1 MKDLKE
7 FIRTTIREL
16 MNEQMLN
23 EGSSDILYHFTNQ
36 NSLLNILKTNEFSLT
51 SVFNG
56 ETDYEINNKKF
67 FYLSTTR
74 SRSSGYRS
82 GNVKIVIDGRKIKH
96 NNKIIPVDY
105 WRNSK
110 NRNDYE
116 TNNDYIYALKSSEQE
131 DRIIS
136 DNPIIKNAIK
146 YIISIHILIYEHNIN
161 NDLKNIIDVCNNNN
175 IELFLYDND
184 KNWLNQLNHIDNN
197 LKWVFKND
205 DSDNETE
212 FKYDVA
218 SLLAYKDNGNYNIIV
233 NFLNDSDKIN
243 EFDKTLKDIKYKL
256 DDIIKYSDFTSNSL
270 DKIKHSLYQISKK
283 PNYNSKF
290 LLSLLVK
297 SFKKHGVSNI
307 DDYILHLKNN
317 I

>member
-1 MKDLKE
+1 MKDLIQ
-7 FIRTTIREL
+7 FIKTTIREL

-23 EGSSDILYHFTNQ
+23 EGSTDILYHFTNQ

-146 YIISIHILIYEHNIN
+146 YIISIHILIYEHNMN